1 MKGKTGEGKKQR
13 GRASIVFETPPVITA
28 AASTV
33 GKKEGDGPLGTC
45 FDRVELDPM
54 LGKKTWEEAESEL
67 QSRTAGLVIEKSG
80 LSREEIRYSFAGDL
94 LAQLIATSFGNV
106 NLEIPMFGLY
116 GACSTMGEGLGL
128 GAMCVEGGFADHVL
142 VSASSHFASAE
153 KQFRFPLEYGN
164 QRLEPGMNVVEIAR
178 MLKLGMQTPVR
189 VTLNYARTRAFL
201 ASRLA
206 RQLDADSAELMRA
219 LTDPQLAREVGTDSL
234 QLFSIFIP
242 NTYEFYWTVSPEDF
256 VRRMRKEYDRFWTP
270 ERDAARRR
278 SGLSRDEVMTL
289 ASIVTE
295 ETNKA
300 DEMPRV
306 AGVYINR
313 LRKGM
318 PLQADPTVKYA
329 LQDFS
334 LRRILHKHLRTPSP
348 YNTYL
353 NKGLPPSSIAMPS
366 VAAIDGVLNFEN
378 HDYLFFCARPT
389 FDGYHSFARTYGEHL
404 ANARAY
410 SAELNRRNIK

>member
-164 QRLEPGMNVVEIAR
+164 QRP
-178 MLKLGMQTPVR
+178 
-189 VTLNYARTRAFL
+189 Y
-201 ASRLA
+201 
-206 RQLDADSAELMRA
+206 SA
-219 LTDPQLAREVGTDSL
+219 T
-234 QLFSIFIP
+234 
-242 NTYEFYWTVSPEDF
+242 WTVTGCGAVILSSGSYRGEEPPLAKITAVTTGKIVDMDFHDSMNMGAAMAMAALDTIVRIEMFSPEEQD
-256 VRRMRKEYDRFWTP
+256 THAGGSGCGCS
-270 ERDAARRR
+270 AAVLCGYILPKLQ
-278 SGLSRDEVMTL
+278 SGEWKRVLFLPTGALLSTVSFNEGKSVPGIAHAVVL
-289 ASIVTE
+289 
-295 ETNKA
+295 ET
-300 DEMPRV
+300 
-306 AGVYINR
+306 G
-313 LRKGM
+313 
-318 PLQADPTVKYA
+318 
-329 LQDFS
+329 
-334 LRRILHKHLRTPSP
+334 
-348 YNTYL
+348 
-353 NKGLPPSSIAMPS
+353 
-366 VAAIDGVLNFEN
+366 
-378 HDYLFFCARPT
+378 
-389 FDGYHSFARTYGEHL
+389 
-404 ANARAY
+404 
-410 SAELNRRNIK
+410 